1 MKDLRNLKKILRVFK
16 RWKLTEK
23 NLLIIYSGVENENE
37 ILSCAQFEAQQEQS
51 IEVLKEAEEE
61 EKEEE
66 LISDKV
72 IRKDIDIAVV
82 DKVESVE
89 KTTIIKKLVLP
100 VEESLSASGTTNT
113 IVTKP
118 VGNVNGIGIGVTAIQ
133 PITAIKVNNCE
144 IINVRRPRSV
154 TASIFGQHPTK
165 VSQTST
171 SSVVCVNRGQSVT
184 AKLFA
189 ASPTLSS
196 LGLPVG
202 ATPAVTAQQRPQ
214 NVTNKIFAP
223 RTEEMN
229 KGFLMF
235 SEDESGLTSK
245 YFYQLQNWWI
255 YYYCQSI
262 SNQVPIA
269 VGILYCNLMQIAL

>member
-1 MKDLRNLKKILRVFK
+1 M
-16 RWKLTEK
+16 
-23 NLLIIYSGVENENE
+23 
-37 ILSCAQFEAQQEQS
+37 SCAQFEAQQEQS
-51 IEVLKEAEEE
+51 KEVLKAEEKE
-61 EKEEE
+61 VKEIEKEEE

-82 DKVESVE
+82 EKFESVE
-89 KTTIIKKLVLP
+89 TTTTTTSKKLVLP
-100 VEESLSASGTTNT
+100 VKESLVTSGTITA
-113 IVTKP
+113 IEAKP
-118 VGNVNGIGIGVTAIQ
+118 VGNANIGIGVTAIQ

-165 VSQTST
+165 VSQTS

-202 ATPAVTAQQRPQ
+202 AIPSVTAQQRPQ
-214 NVTNKIFAP
+214 NVTTKIFAP
-223 RTEEMN
+223 RTEDMN

-245 YFYQLQNWWI
+245 
-255 YYYCQSI
+255 
-262 SNQVPIA
+262 
-269 VGILYCNLMQIAL
+269 

>member
-1 MKDLRNLKKILRVFK
+1 MLIKKSVKISFKIFVFFLKKNP
-16 RWKLTEK
+16 K
-23 NLLIIYSGVENENE
+23 NFFLFQSTKKKTYRKKSYFYSGVENKNE
-37 ILSCAQFEAQQEQS
+37 ILSCAQFEAQQEQNKQ
-51 IEVLKEAEEE
+51 VLTGEEGD
-61 EKEEE
+61 K

-82 DKVESVE
+82 QKVDSV
-89 KTTIIKKLVLP
+89 KTTSTKKLVLP
-100 VEESLSASGTTNT
+100 VVELTTSGTTNT
-113 IVTKP
+113 IEKKP
-118 VGNVNGIGIGVTAIQ
+118 VGNVNVGVGVTAIQ

-165 VSQTST
+165 VSQTSLLP
-171 SSVVCVNRGQSVT
+171 SVVCVNRGQSVT

-202 ATPAVTAQQRPQ
+202 ALTAVTAQQRPQ

-245 YFYQLQNWWI
+245 FNNYMLQNLFI
-255 YYYCQSI
+255 I
-262 SNQVPIA
+262 V
-269 VGILYCNLMQIAL
+269 LH

>member
-1 MKDLRNLKKILRVFK
+1 M
-16 RWKLTEK
+16 
-23 NLLIIYSGVENENE
+23 
-37 ILSCAQFEAQQEQS
+37 SCAQFEAQQEQTK
-51 IEVLKEAEEE
+51 EVLKEAEEE
-61 EKEEE
+61 EKAEE

-72 IRKDIDIAVV
+72 IRKDIDITVV

-89 KTTIIKKLVLP
+89 TTTIIKKLVLP
-100 VEESLSASGTTNT
+100 VEELLSSASGTTNT
-113 IVTKP
+113 IITKP

-202 ATPAVTAQQRPQ
+202 ATLAVTAQQRPQ

-223 RTEEMN
+223 RTQEMN

-245 YFYQLQNWWI
+245 LQN
-255 YYYCQSI
+255 
-262 SNQVPIA
+262 
-269 VGILYCNLMQIAL
+269 

>member
-1 MKDLRNLKKILRVFK
+1 MLVFQ
-16 RWKLTEK
+16 RRKLTEK
-23 NLLIIYSGVENENE
+23 NDLIIYSGVENENE

-51 IEVLKEAEEE
+51 KEVLKAE

-82 DKVESVE
+82 EKVESVE
-89 KTTIIKKLVLP
+89 VTTSTITKKLVLP
-100 VEESLSASGTTNT
+100 VEESLSASGTTKA
-113 IVTKP
+113 IEAKP
-118 VGNVNGIGIGVTAIQ
+118 VGNVNVGIGVTAIQ

-165 VSQTST
+165 VSQL
-171 SSVVCVNRGQSVT
+171 SSAVCVNRGQSVT

-202 ATPAVTAQQRPQ
+202 AIPSVTAQQRPQ
-214 NVTNKIFAP
+214 NVTTKIFAP
-223 RTEEMN
+223 RTEDMN

-245 YFYQLQNWWI
+245 
-255 YYYCQSI
+255 
-262 SNQVPIA
+262 
-269 VGILYCNLMQIAL
+269 

>member
-1 MKDLRNLKKILRVFK
+1 MLVFP
-16 RWKLTEK
+16 RRKLTEK
-23 NLLIIYSGVENENE
+23 NDLIIYSGVENENE
-37 ILSCAQFEAQQEQS
+37 ILSCAQFEAQQEQNK
-51 IEVLKEAEEE
+51 EVLKAEEKE
-61 EKEEE
+61 VKVIEKEEE

-82 DKVESVE
+82 EKVKSVE
-89 KTTIIKKLVLP
+89 TTTTTTTTTKKLVLP
-100 VEESLSASGTTNT
+100 VIESLLTSGTTT
-113 IVTKP
+113 AIEAKP
-118 VGNVNGIGIGVTAIQ
+118 VGNVNVGIGVTAIQ

-165 VSQTST
+165 VSQTS
-171 SSVVCVNRGQSVT
+171 SVLCVNRGQSVT

-202 ATPAVTAQQRPQ
+202 ALPSVTAQQRPQ
-214 NVTNKIFAP
+214 NVTTKIFAP
-223 RTEEMN
+223 RTEDMN

-245 YFYQLQNWWI
+245 YNLSNE
-255 YYYCQSI
+255 SI
-262 SNQVPIA
+262 N
-269 VGILYCNLMQIAL
+269 